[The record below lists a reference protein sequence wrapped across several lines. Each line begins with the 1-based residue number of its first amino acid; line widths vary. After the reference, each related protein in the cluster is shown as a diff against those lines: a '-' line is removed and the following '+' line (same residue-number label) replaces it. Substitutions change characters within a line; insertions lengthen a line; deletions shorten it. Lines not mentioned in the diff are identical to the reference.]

1 LDSEEKIILVAA
13 PILNAINRW
22 TRSLTVELGSG
33 QTLKAKVYDVAPIPP
48 LGVLKLSLNL
58 ELPKSSVFLEFV
70 LNDSEGEELSR
81 MPI

>member
-22 TRSLTVELGSG
+22 IRSLTVELGSG

-48 LGVLKLSLNL
+48 MDAFKLSLNL